1 MGIQRQPACVPMILQ
16 TELPATIT
24 DRDDAIRFLLNELIR
39 LGLLPENQFTPLFE
53 GLLTRESIGS
63 TAIGRGVAIPH
74 LRVKGLD
81 DFRVLRGHSVK
92 GVSWASQSAH
102 FVYLVLS
109 PNDNPG
115 GHLRLLEHIY
125 HATREEGP
133 VG

>member
-1 MGIQRQPACVPMILQ
+1 MILQ
-16 TELPATIT
+16 TDLPATIT

-39 LGLLPENQFTPLFE
+39 LGLVPENQFSSLFE

-81 DFRVLRGHSVK
+81 DFRVLRGHSAK
-92 GVSWASQSAH
+92 GVSWAGPSVQFA
-102 FVYLVLS
+102 YLVLS

-125 HATREEGP
+125 HAAREEGP

>member
-1 MGIQRQPACVPMILQ
+1 MILQ

-24 DRDDAIRFLLNELIR
+24 ERDDAIRFLLNELIR
-39 LGLLPENQFTPLFE
+39 LGLVPENQFSPLFQ

-81 DFRVLRGHSVK
+81 DFRVLRGHSAK
-92 GVSWASQSAH
+92 GVPWAGQSVH
-102 FVYLVLS
+102 FAYLVLS

-125 HATREEGP
+125 HAAREEGAA
-133 VG
+133 G